1 MEQRYD
7 VLIIGGG
14 VVGSA
19 IAREM
24 SRYQLKIGVLEKNLD
39 VCYETS
45 GRNSAVVH
53 GGFAYDPGT
62 LKARLCVEGN
72 RMMDQLSEELD
83 FRFRRWGKVL
93 CEVRC
98 TGMVHYL
105 FVRERIED
113 ASLVTRHYLLISNRV
128 IPDFAGQSV
137 LKTYDIHKQILLRYD
152 KETEP
157 FLRDWLGSENWI
169 CDGGTLPDLDAPLQ
183 VDRERFSLK
192 AAIKQVIEE
201 ENAEWRQFKELLRSL
216 RKK

>member
-1 MEQRYD
+1 MGRSDGKKFVLSKD
-7 VLIIGGG
+7 VR
-14 VVGSA
+14 V
-19 IAREM
+19 
-24 SRYQLKIGVLEKNLD
+24 QKKIGLSTAGFLLLLPAVLGVWSDLRIFQKM
-39 VCYETS
+39 CCIGIS
-45 GRNSAVVH
+45 G
-53 GGFAYDPGT
+53 AYVWMTVFLYWPKLST
-62 LKARLCVEGN
+62 VFIIEN
-72 RMMDQLSEELD
+72 RQIKS
-83 FRFRRWGKVL
+83 RRWGKVL

-105 FVRERIED
+105 FVRERVED

-128 IPDFAGQSV
+128 IPNFAGQSV

-169 CDGGTLPDLDAPLQ
+169 CDGGTPPDLDAPLQ

>member
-1 MEQRYD
+1 MRKNSMKQFILSED
-7 VLIIGGG
+7 V
-14 VVGSA
+14 
-19 IAREM
+19 RF
-24 SRYQLKIGVLEKNLD
+24 QKKIGLSTAGFLLLLPVLLGIWSNLRMFQKM
-39 VCYETS
+39 CCIGIS
-45 GRNSAVVH
+45 G
-53 GGFAYDPGT
+53 AYAWMTVFLYWP
-62 LKARLCVEGN
+62 K
-72 RMMDQLSEELD
+72 LSTVFIIED
-83 FRFRRWGKVL
+83 RQIRSRRWGKVL

-128 IPDFAGQSV
+128 IPNFAGQSV

-169 CDGGTLPDLDAPLQ
+169 CDGGTPPDLDAPLQ

>member
-1 MEQRYD
+1 MRKNSMKQFILSED
-7 VLIIGGG
+7 V
-14 VVGSA
+14 
-19 IAREM
+19 RF
-24 SRYQLKIGVLEKNLD
+24 QKKIGLSTAGFLLLLPVLLGIWSNLRMFQKM
-39 VCYETS
+39 CCIGIS
-45 GRNSAVVH
+45 G
-53 GGFAYDPGT
+53 AYAWMTVFLYWP
-62 LKARLCVEGN
+62 K
-72 RMMDQLSEELD
+72 LSTVFIIED
-83 FRFRRWGKVL
+83 RQIRSRRWGKVL

-98 TGMVHYL
+98 TGLVHYL

-113 ASLVTRHYLLISNRV
+113 AYLVTRHYLLLSNRV

>member
-1 MEQRYD
+1 MGRSDGKKFVLSKD
-7 VLIIGGG
+7 VRVQKVIGLSTAGFLLLLPAVLGVWSDLRIFQKMCCIGISGAYAWMVIFLDWPKLSTVFIIEE
-14 VVGSA
+14 
-19 IAREM
+19 R
-24 SRYQLKIGVLEKNLD
+24 KIK
-39 VCYETS
+39 S
-45 GRNSAVVH
+45 
-53 GGFAYDPGT
+53 
-62 LKARLCVEGN
+62 
-72 RMMDQLSEELD
+72 
-83 FRFRRWGKVL
+83 RRWGKIL

-105 FVRERIED
+105 FVQERIED
-113 ASLVTRHYLLISNRV
+113 ASRVTRHYLLISNRV
-128 IPDFAGQSV
+128 IPNFAGQSV

-169 CDGGTLPDLDAPLQ
+169 CDGGTPPDLDAPLQ

-192 AAIKQVIEE
+192 AAIKQFVEE

>member
-1 MEQRYD
+1 MGRSDGKKFYLSKDTRTQK
-7 VLIIGGG
+7 
-14 VVGSA
+14 A
-19 IAREM
+19 
-24 SRYQLKIGVLEKNLD
+24 IGVLTACIVVLSPVFLEIWNDLRTFQKLICIGCEAVYACAALLD
-39 VCYETS
+39 W
-45 GRNSAVVH
+45 
-53 GGFAYDPGT
+53 P
-62 LKARLCVEGN
+62 K
-72 RMMDQLSEELD
+72 LSTVFIIED
-83 FRFRRWGKVL
+83 RQIKSRRWGKVL

-98 TGMVHYL
+98 TGVVHYL
-105 FVRERIED
+105 FVQERIED
-113 ASLVTRHYLLISNRV
+113 ASRVTRHYLLISNRV
-128 IPDFAGQSV
+128 IPNFAGQSV

-169 CDGGTLPDLDAPLQ
+169 CDGGTPPDLDAPLQ

>member
-1 MEQRYD
+1 MGRSDGKKFVLSKD
-7 VLIIGGG
+7 VR
-14 VVGSA
+14 V
-19 IAREM
+19 
-24 SRYQLKIGVLEKNLD
+24 QKKIGLSTAGFLLLLPAVLGVWSDLRIFQKM
-39 VCYETS
+39 CCIGIS
-45 GRNSAVVH
+45 G
-53 GGFAYDPGT
+53 AYVWMTVFLYWPKLST
-62 LKARLCVEGN
+62 VFIIEN
-72 RMMDQLSEELD
+72 RQIKS
-83 FRFRRWGKVL
+83 RRWGKVL

-128 IPDFAGQSV
+128 IPNFAGQSV

-169 CDGGTLPDLDAPLQ
+169 CDGGTPPDLDAPLQ

>member
-1 MEQRYD
+1 MGRSDGKKFVLSKD
-7 VLIIGGG
+7 V
-14 VVGSA
+14 
-19 IAREM
+19 RF
-24 SRYQLKIGVLEKNLD
+24 QKKIGLSTAGLLLLLPAVLGVWSDLRIFQKM
-39 VCYETS
+39 CCIGIS
-45 GRNSAVVH
+45 G
-53 GGFAYDPGT
+53 AYAWMTVFLYWP
-62 LKARLCVEGN
+62 K
-72 RMMDQLSEELD
+72 LSTVFIIED
-83 FRFRRWGKVL
+83 RQIRSRRWGKVL

-128 IPDFAGQSV
+128 IPNFAGQSV

-169 CDGGTLPDLDAPLQ
+169 CDGGTPPDLDAPLP
-183 VDRERFSLK
+183 VDKEPIIPKDIHKQFIEGER
-192 AAIKQVIEE
+192 
-201 ENAEWRQFKELLRSL
+201 AEWRQFKELLRSL

>member
-1 MEQRYD
+1 MRENSMKQFILSKD
-7 VLIIGGG
+7 V
-14 VVGSA
+14 
-19 IAREM
+19 RF
-24 SRYQLKIGVLEKNLD
+24 QKKIGLSTAGFLLLLPAVLGVWSDLRIFQKM
-39 VCYETS
+39 CCIGIS
-45 GRNSAVVH
+45 G
-53 GGFAYDPGT
+53 AYAWMTVFLYWPKLST
-62 LKARLCVEGN
+62 VFIIEN
-72 RMMDQLSEELD
+72 RQIKS
-83 FRFRRWGKVL
+83 RRWGKVL

-128 IPDFAGQSV
+128 IPNFAGQSV

>member
-1 MEQRYD
+1 MKQFILSKD
-7 VLIIGGG
+7 V
-14 VVGSA
+14 
-19 IAREM
+19 RF
-24 SRYQLKIGVLEKNLD
+24 QKKIGLSTAGFLLLLPAVLGVWSDLRIFQKM
-39 VCYETS
+39 CCIGIS
-45 GRNSAVVH
+45 G
-53 GGFAYDPGT
+53 AYAWMTVFLYWPKLST
-62 LKARLCVEGN
+62 VFIIEN
-72 RMMDQLSEELD
+72 RQIKS
-83 FRFRRWGKVL
+83 RRWGKVL

-128 IPDFAGQSV
+128 IPNFAGQSV